1 VPEKCSNKERIEP
14 MAKLMT
20 PLERIEKAKACV
32 IAARELPAP
41 DSVGWDRLSYV
52 AQVKDKL
59 REAFELVKLIQFS
72 PSASTEVK
80 TAAKTVI
87 TEAKAV
93 EEQILKRGR
102 AGDAA

>member
-1 VPEKCSNKERIEP
+1 
-14 MAKLMT
+14 
-20 PLERIEKAKACV
+20 
-32 IAARELPAP
+32 
-41 DSVGWDRLSYV
+41 
-52 AQVKDKL
+52 
-59 REAFELVKLIQFS
+59 
-72 PSASTEVK
+72 VK